1 MSGKEILT
9 PSVDRSRLVPP
20 AIPATSISRKH
31 LFHLFETDLPGVTVV
46 AAPVGFGKSSLVSQ
60 WAQSVE
66 RPTVWFS
73 VNPEDSIQSFFA
85 HVIESIR
92 IVFPGFA
99 EEFENEP
106 SPNAL
111 HNIKKLTKAVG
122 EIESGFNFVLNNA
135 ASDNPAIADFA
146 QALID
151 HLPDNIHL
159 VIIRRVTPT
168 TSLARYASL
177 GNLSLITS
185 QDLKFSPEEVSRIA
199 KLNGA
204 DIDNEHSR
212 RLLDKCDGWPAAV
225 QMITRSI
232 ARGNQSSKFE
242 IESGSSPLAVLA
254 LETINS
260 FNPEYKSKISRL
272 VLLSEFDLE
281 TAAIVLGED
290 FSESYINK
298 LATDGLYMS
307 VSSGASRVYRF
318 NDIVYE
324 VLSQQDFGDPE
335 ENKKIHEKLATHFWE
350 KRDYRNAL
358 EHVFKSGNKDK
369 FQLYR
374 DTGIRHMAVIG
385 RGDQLIKW
393 SEYAGDSSPRGEMLK
408 KTIKVVGHLV
418 NLEFARAEALAT
430 ELEIISEQSKEF
442 EFLTQL
448 TSMAFAHIY
457 FARGEF
463 TRSLAMIDRALIT
476 DSPYESIENTDRI
489 ALLRLKAGIHYLYDQ
504 PEEINECLKKAR
516 ILLNSGNVLN
526 APYYI
531 TCITSLS
538 LWCEGRFFE
547 AAEHASIAINQASI
561 AGYASISAPLDAY
574 LVLARCQLELSQL
587 DKAVETSTVLFEKSS
602 ESNIWP
608 WALMAEGTRARI
620 NVTKGQIPQMMEI
633 VKQQRERLATLKSPH
648 ELSWLVDI
656 TEVFLRFVLD
666 DWERAEELLRRMP
679 RIEMVRQIDLNVK
692 FQSDPKRIPALVEGF
707 PESTPREKVN
717 KFLYQATINIDSEN
731 IALGYLNKALEIGA
745 EVGYHEY
752 FVRQH
757 RLYPI
762 MVKAAAA
769 QPTVFRESV
778 VHEMTERIQAMNSD
792 TGALEEKLT
801 TRELEILKHLTT
813 GVPLSAIAKQLHISQ
828 NTMKTHLRNVYRKL
842 GVDGRHTA
850 VEKAK
855 KLLLI

>member
-1 MSGKEILT
+1 MSPKEVIT
-9 PSVDRSRLVPP
+9 PSIDRSRILVPAVP
-20 AIPATSISRKH
+20 ASFISRKH
-31 LFHLFETDLPGVTVV
+31 LFHLFETGLPGITVV
-46 AAPVGFGKSSLVSQ
+46 AAPAGYGKSSLVSQ
-60 WAQSVE
+60 WAQGSQL
-66 RPTVWFS
+66 PTVWLN
-73 VNPEDSIQSFFA
+73 VNAADSTQSFFA
-85 HVIESIR
+85 HVLAAIR
-92 IVFPGFA
+92 VKFPDFGSD
-99 EEFENEP
+99 FENEP
-106 SPNAL
+106 SANPLLNV
-111 HNIKKLTKAVG
+111 KKLTEAAGDLKEA
-122 EIESGFNFVLNNA
+122 FNFVL
-135 ASDNPAIADFA
+135 DNGPADSPEVTTVA

-151 HLPDNIHL
+151 FLPNNVHL
-159 VIIRRVTPT
+159 IIVRRVTPT

-185 QDLKFSPEEVSRIA
+185 QDLKFSDAEISKIA
-199 KLNGA
+199 EINGLQQLDDDSSKL
-204 DIDNEHSR
+204 IDRCE
-212 RLLDKCDGWPAAV
+212 GWPAAV

-232 ARGNQSSKFE
+232 ARGNQNSKFE

-260 FNPEYKSKISRL
+260 LNAENKSKISRL

-290 FSESYINK
+290 FSESFINK
-298 LATDGLYMS
+298 LATDGLYVS
-307 VSSGASRVYRF
+307 VSSGPNRVYRF

-324 VLSQQDFGDPE
+324 VLSHQEFGDPR
-335 ENKKIHEKLATHFWE
+335 ENRKIHEKLASHFWE
-350 KRDYRNAL
+350 RGDYRKAL
-358 EHVFKSGNKDK
+358 EHVFKSDNEEK
-369 FQLYR
+369 FKVYL
-374 DTGIRHMAVIG
+374 DTSIRYMAVIG

-393 SEYAGDSSPRGEMLK
+393 SEYAGDTSPRGEVMK

-430 ELEIISEQSKEF
+430 ELEIISEQSKEL
-442 EFLTQL
+442 EFLNQL

-463 TRSLAMIDRALIT
+463 TRSLAMIERALMS
-476 DSPYESIENTDRI
+476 DSPFESIENTDRI
-489 ALLRLKAGIHYLYDQ
+489 ALLRLKAGIHFLYDQ

-516 ILLNSGNVLN
+516 ILLNSGNVIN

-547 AAEHASIAINQASI
+547 AAEHASIAINQALI

-574 LVLARCQLELSQL
+574 MVLARCQLELSQL
-587 DKAVETSTVLFEKSS
+587 DKAVETSTVLFEKSTD
-602 ESNIWP
+602 SNIWP
-608 WALMAEGTRARI
+608 WALMAEGTRACI
-620 NVTKGQIPQMMEI
+620 NITKGQIPQMMEI
-633 VKQQRERLATLKSPH
+633 VKQQRERLAELRSPH
-648 ELSWLVDI
+648 ELSWLIDI

-679 RIEMVRQIDLNVK
+679 KIEMVRQIDLNAK
-692 FQSDPKRIPALVEGF
+692 FQSDPRKIPALVDGF
-707 PESTPREKVN
+707 PENTPRERVN
-717 KFLYQATINIDSEN
+717 KFLYQATINIDHEN
-731 IALGYLNKALEIGA
+731 LALAHLNKALEIGA

-778 VHEMTERIQAMNSD
+778 VQEMTERIQAMNSD

-801 TRELEILKHLTT
+801 ARELEILKHLTT
-813 GVPLSAIAKQLHISQ
+813 GIPLSAIAKQLHISQ

>member
-1 MSGKEILT
+1 MSSTEVIT
-9 PSVDRSRLVPP
+9 PSIDRSRILAPAVP
-20 AIPATSISRKH
+20 ASFISRKH
-31 LFHLFETDLPGVTVV
+31 LFHLFETGLPGVTVV
-46 AAPVGFGKSSLVSQ
+46 AAPAGYGKSSLVSQ
-60 WAQSVE
+60 WAQGSQL
-66 RPTVWFS
+66 PTVWLN
-73 VNPEDSIQSFFA
+73 VNAADSTQSFFA
-85 HVIESIR
+85 HVLAAIR
-92 IVFPGFA
+92 VKFPDFGSD
-99 EEFENEP
+99 FENEP
-106 SPNAL
+106 SANPLLNV
-111 HNIKKLTKAVG
+111 KKLTEAAGDLKEA
-122 EIESGFNFVLNNA
+122 FNFVL
-135 ASDNPAIADFA
+135 DNGPADSPEVTTVA

-151 HLPDNIHL
+151 FLPNNVHL
-159 VIIRRVTPT
+159 IIVRRVTPT

-185 QDLKFSPEEVSRIA
+185 QDLKFSDAEISKIA
-199 KLNGA
+199 EINGLQQLDDDSSKL
-204 DIDNEHSR
+204 IDRCE
-212 RLLDKCDGWPAAV
+212 GWPAAV

-232 ARGNQSSKFE
+232 ARGNQNSKFE

-260 FNPEYKSKISRL
+260 LNAENKSKISRL

-290 FSESYINK
+290 FSESFINK
-298 LATDGLYMS
+298 LATDGLYVS
-307 VSSGASRVYRF
+307 VSSGPNRVYRF
-318 NDIVYE
+318 NEIVYE
-324 VLSQQDFGDPE
+324 VLSHQEFGDPR
-335 ENKKIHEKLATHFWE
+335 ENRKIHEKLASHFWE
-350 KRDYRNAL
+350 RGDYGKAL
-358 EHVFKSGNKDK
+358 EHVFKSDNEEK
-369 FQLYR
+369 FKVYL
-374 DTGIRHMAVIG
+374 DTSIRYMAVIG

-393 SEYAGDSSPRGEMLK
+393 SEYAGDTSPRGEVMK

-430 ELEIISEQSKEF
+430 ELEIISEQSKEL
-442 EFLTQL
+442 EFLNQL

-463 TRSLAMIDRALIT
+463 TRSLAMIERALMS
-476 DSPYESIENTDRI
+476 DSPFESIENTDRI
-489 ALLRLKAGIHYLYDQ
+489 ALLRLKAGIHFLYDQ

-516 ILLNSGNVLN
+516 ILLNSGNVIN

-547 AAEHASIAINQASI
+547 AAEHASIAINQALI

-574 LVLARCQLELSQL
+574 MVLARCQLELSQL
-587 DKAVETSTVLFEKSS
+587 DKAVETSTVLFEKSTD
-602 ESNIWP
+602 SNIWP
-608 WALMAEGTRARI
+608 WALMAEGTRACI
-620 NVTKGQIPQMMEI
+620 NITKGQIPQMMEI
-633 VKQQRERLATLKSPH
+633 VKQQRERLAELRSPH
-648 ELSWLVDI
+648 ELSWLIDI

-679 RIEMVRQIDLNVK
+679 KIEMVRQIDLNAK
-692 FQSDPKRIPALVEGF
+692 FQSDPRKIPALVDGF
-707 PESTPREKVN
+707 PENTPRERVN
-717 KFLYQATINIDSEN
+717 KFLYQATINIDHEN
-731 IALGYLNKALEIGA
+731 LALAHLNKALEIGA

-778 VHEMTERIQAMNSD
+778 VQEMTERIQAMNSD

-801 TRELEILKHLTT
+801 ARELEILKHLTT
-813 GVPLSAIAKQLHISQ
+813 GIPLSAIAKQLHISQ

>member
-1 MSGKEILT
+1 MSPKEVIT
-9 PSVDRSRLVPP
+9 PSIDRSRILAPAVP
-20 AIPATSISRKH
+20 ASFISRKH
-31 LFHLFETDLPGVTVV
+31 LFHLFETGLPGVTVV
-46 AAPVGFGKSSLVSQ
+46 AAPAGYGKSSLVSQ
-60 WAQSVE
+60 WAQGSQL
-66 RPTVWFS
+66 PTVWLN
-73 VNPEDSIQSFFA
+73 VNAADSTQSFFA
-85 HVIESIR
+85 HVLAAIR
-92 IVFPGFA
+92 VKFPDFGSD
-99 EEFENEP
+99 FENEP
-106 SPNAL
+106 SANPLLNV
-111 HNIKKLTKAVG
+111 KKLTEAAGDLKEA
-122 EIESGFNFVLNNA
+122 FNFVL
-135 ASDNPAIADFA
+135 DNGPADSPEVTTVA

-151 HLPDNIHL
+151 FLPNNVHL
-159 VIIRRVTPT
+159 IIVRRVTPT

-185 QDLKFSPEEVSRIA
+185 QDLKFSDAEISKIA
-199 KLNGA
+199 EINGLQQLDDDSSKL
-204 DIDNEHSR
+204 IDRCE
-212 RLLDKCDGWPAAV
+212 GWPAAV

-232 ARGNQSSKFE
+232 ARGNQNSKFE

-260 FNPEYKSKISRL
+260 LNAENKSKISRL

-290 FSESYINK
+290 FSESFINK
-298 LATDGLYMS
+298 LATDGLYVS
-307 VSSGASRVYRF
+307 VSSGPDRVYRF

-324 VLSQQDFGDPE
+324 VLSHQEFGDPR
-335 ENKKIHEKLATHFWE
+335 ENRKIHEKLASHFWE
-350 KRDYRNAL
+350 RGDYRKAL
-358 EHVFKSGNKDK
+358 EHVFKSDNEEK
-369 FQLYR
+369 FKVYL
-374 DTGIRHMAVIG
+374 DTSIRYMAVIG

-393 SEYAGDSSPRGEMLK
+393 SEYAGDTSPRGEVMK

-430 ELEIISEQSKEF
+430 ELEIISEQSKEL
-442 EFLTQL
+442 EFLNQL

-463 TRSLAMIDRALIT
+463 TRSLAMIERALMS
-476 DSPYESIENTDRI
+476 DSPFESIENTDRI
-489 ALLRLKAGIHYLYDQ
+489 ALLRLKAGIHFLYDQ

-516 ILLNSGNVLN
+516 ILLNSGNVIN

-547 AAEHASIAINQASI
+547 AAEHASIAINQALI

-574 LVLARCQLELSQL
+574 MVLARCQLELSQL
-587 DKAVETSTVLFEKSS
+587 DKAVETSTVLFEKSTD
-602 ESNIWP
+602 SNIWP
-608 WALMAEGTRARI
+608 WALMAEGTRACI
-620 NVTKGQIPQMMEI
+620 NITKGQIPQMMEM
-633 VKQQRERLATLKSPH
+633 VKQQRERLAELRSPH
-648 ELSWLVDI
+648 ELSWLIDI

-679 RIEMVRQIDLNVK
+679 KIEMVRQIDLNAK
-692 FQSDPKRIPALVEGF
+692 FQSDPRKIPALVDGF
-707 PESTPREKVN
+707 PENTPRERVN
-717 KFLYQATINIDSEN
+717 KFLYQATINIDHEN
-731 IALGYLNKALEIGA
+731 LALAHLNKALEIGA

-778 VHEMTERIQAMNSD
+778 VQEMTERIQAMNSD

-801 TRELEILKHLTT
+801 ARELEILKHLTT
-813 GVPLSAIAKQLHISQ
+813 GIPLSAIAKQLHISQ

>member
-1 MSGKEILT
+1 MSSTEVIT
-9 PSVDRSRLVPP
+9 PSIDRSRILAPAVP
-20 AIPATSISRKH
+20 ASFISRKH
-31 LFHLFETDLPGVTVV
+31 LFHLFETGLPGVTVV
-46 AAPVGFGKSSLVSQ
+46 AAPAGYGKSSLVSQ
-60 WAQSVE
+60 WAQGSQL
-66 RPTVWFS
+66 PTVWLN
-73 VNPEDSIQSFFA
+73 VNAADSTQSFFA
-85 HVIESIR
+85 HVLAAIR
-92 IVFPGFA
+92 VKFPDFGSD
-99 EEFENEP
+99 FENEP
-106 SPNAL
+106 SANPLLNV
-111 HNIKKLTKAVG
+111 KKLTQAAGDLKEA
-122 EIESGFNFVLNNA
+122 FNFVL
-135 ASDNPAIADFA
+135 DNGPADSPEVTTVA

-151 HLPDNIHL
+151 FLPNNVHL
-159 VIIRRVTPT
+159 IIVRRVTPT

-185 QDLKFSPEEVSRIA
+185 QDLKFSDAEISKIA
-199 KLNGA
+199 EINGLQQLDDDSSKL
-204 DIDNEHSR
+204 IDRCE
-212 RLLDKCDGWPAAV
+212 GWPAAV

-232 ARGNQSSKFE
+232 ARGNQNSKFE

-260 FNPEYKSKISRL
+260 LNAENKSKISRL

-290 FSESYINK
+290 FSESFINK
-298 LATDGLYMS
+298 LATDGLYVS
-307 VSSGASRVYRF
+307 VSSGPDRVYRF

-324 VLSQQDFGDPE
+324 VLSHQEFGDPR
-335 ENKKIHEKLATHFWE
+335 ENRKIHEKLASHFWE
-350 KRDYRNAL
+350 RGDYRKAL
-358 EHVFKSGNKDK
+358 EHVFKSDNEEK
-369 FQLYR
+369 FKVYL
-374 DTGIRHMAVIG
+374 DTSIRYMAVIG

-393 SEYAGDSSPRGEMLK
+393 SEYAGDTSPRGEVMK

-430 ELEIISEQSKEF
+430 ELEIISEQSKEL
-442 EFLTQL
+442 EFLNQL

-463 TRSLAMIDRALIT
+463 TRSLAMIERALMS
-476 DSPYESIENTDRI
+476 DSPFESIENTDRI
-489 ALLRLKAGIHYLYDQ
+489 ALLRLKAGIHFLYDQ

-516 ILLNSGNVLN
+516 ILLNSGNVIN

-547 AAEHASIAINQASI
+547 AAEHASIAINQALI

-574 LVLARCQLELSQL
+574 MVLARCQLELSQL
-587 DKAVETSTVLFEKSS
+587 DKAVETSTVLFEKSTD
-602 ESNIWP
+602 SNIWP
-608 WALMAEGTRARI
+608 WALMAEGTRACI
-620 NVTKGQIPQMMEI
+620 NITKGQIPQMMEM
-633 VKQQRERLATLKSPH
+633 VKQQRERLAELRSPH
-648 ELSWLVDI
+648 ELSWLIDI

-679 RIEMVRQIDLNVK
+679 KIEMVRQIDLNAK
-692 FQSDPKRIPALVEGF
+692 FQSDPRKIPALVDGF
-707 PESTPREKVN
+707 PENTPRERVN
-717 KFLYQATINIDSEN
+717 KFLYQATINIDHEN
-731 IALGYLNKALEIGA
+731 LALAHLNKALEIGA

-778 VHEMTERIQAMNSD
+778 VQEMTERIQAMNSD

-801 TRELEILKHLTT
+801 ARELEILKHLTT
-813 GVPLSAIAKQLHISQ
+813 GIPLSAIAKQLHISQ

>member
-20 AIPATSISRKH
+20 ATPSNAISRKH

-46 AAPVGFGKSSLVSQ
+46 AAPAGFGKSSLVSQ

-73 VNPEDSIQSFFA
+73 VNPQDSMQTFFA
-85 HVIESIR
+85 HVLEAIR

-99 EEFENEP
+99 ADFENEP
-106 SPNAL
+106 GPNAL
-111 HNIKKLTKAVG
+111 QNIKKLTNAVG
-122 EIESGFNFVLNNA
+122 EIKSGFNFVLNNGA
-135 ASDNPAIADFA
+135 TDNPVVADFS

-151 HLPDNIHL
+151 HLPDNVHL

-199 KLNGA
+199 DLNGA
-204 DIDNEHSR
+204 DIENDHSR
-212 RLLDKCDGWPAAV
+212 RLLEKCDGWPAAV
-225 QMITRSI
+225 QMITRAI
-232 ARGNQSSKFE
+232 ARGHQSSNFE

-260 FNPEYKSKISRL
+260 LNTENKSKISRL

-298 LATDGLYMS
+298 LATDGLYVS
-307 VSSGASRVYRF
+307 VSSGTNRIYRF
-318 NDIVYE
+318 NDIVHE
-324 VLSQQDFGDPE
+324 VLSQQEYGDPNE
-335 ENKKIHEKLATHFWE
+335 TRKIHEKLASHFWD
-350 KRDYRNAL
+350 KGDYGKAL
-358 EHVFKSGNKDK
+358 EHIYKSGDKEK
-369 FQLYR
+369 FQVYL
-374 DTGIRHMAVIG
+374 DTSIRHMAVIG
-385 RGDQLIKW
+385 RGDQLLKW
-393 SEYAGDSSPRGEMLK
+393 AEYSGDSSPHGEMMK
-408 KTIKVVGHLV
+408 RTIKVVGHLV

-430 ELEIISEQSKEF
+430 ELEIISEQSKEL

-463 TRSLAMIDRALIT
+463 TRSLAMIDRALLT

-489 ALLRLKAGIHYLYDQ
+489 ALLRLKAGIHFLYDQ
-504 PEEINECLKKAR
+504 PDEINDCLKRAKS
-516 ILLNSGNVLN
+516 LLNSGNVIN

-531 TCITSLS
+531 TCITSMS

-547 AAEHASIAINQASI
+547 AAEHATIAINQASM

-587 DKAVETSTVLFEKSS
+587 DKAVDTSTVLFEKSS

-608 WALMAEGTRARI
+608 WALMAEGTSARI
-620 NVTKGQIPQMMEI
+620 NITKGQIPQMMEM

-679 RIEMVRQIDLNVK
+679 RIEMVRQIDLNAK
-692 FQSDPKRIPALVEGF
+692 FQSDPKKIPALVDAF
-707 PESTPREKVN
+707 PENTPREKVN
-717 KFLYQATINIDSEN
+717 KFLYQATINVESEN
-731 IALGYLNKALEIGA
+731 IALGYLNKALEVGA

-801 TRELEILKHLTT
+801 SRELEILKHLTT
-813 GVPLSAIAKQLHISQ
+813 GIPLSAIAKQLHISQ

>member
-1 MSGKEILT
+1 MSPKEVIT
-9 PSVDRSRLVPP
+9 PSIDRSRILVPAVP
-20 AIPATSISRKH
+20 ASFISRKH
-31 LFHLFETDLPGVTVV
+31 LFHLFETGLPGITVV
-46 AAPVGFGKSSLVSQ
+46 AAPAGYGKSSLVSQ
-60 WAQSVE
+60 WAQGSQL
-66 RPTVWFS
+66 PTVWLN
-73 VNPEDSIQSFFA
+73 VNAADSTQSFFA
-85 HVIESIR
+85 HVLAAIR
-92 IVFPGFA
+92 VKFPDFGSD
-99 EEFENEP
+99 FENEP
-106 SPNAL
+106 SANPLLNV
-111 HNIKKLTKAVG
+111 KKLTQAAGDLKEA
-122 EIESGFNFVLNNA
+122 FNFVL
-135 ASDNPAIADFA
+135 DNGPADSPEVTTVA

-151 HLPDNIHL
+151 FLPNNVHL
-159 VIIRRVTPT
+159 IIVRRVTPT

-185 QDLKFSPEEVSRIA
+185 QDLKFSDAEISKIA
-199 KLNGA
+199 EINGLQQLNDDSSKL
-204 DIDNEHSR
+204 IDRCE
-212 RLLDKCDGWPAAV
+212 GWPAAV

-232 ARGNQSSKFE
+232 ARGNQNSKFE

-260 FNPEYKSKISRL
+260 LNAENKSKISRL

-290 FSESYINK
+290 FSESFINK
-298 LATDGLYMS
+298 LATDGLYVS
-307 VSSGASRVYRF
+307 VSSGPNRVYRF

-324 VLSQQDFGDPE
+324 VLSHQEFGDPR
-335 ENKKIHEKLATHFWE
+335 ENRKIHEKLASHFWE
-350 KRDYRNAL
+350 RGDYGKAL
-358 EHVFKSGNKDK
+358 EHVFKSDNEEK
-369 FQLYR
+369 FKVYL
-374 DTGIRHMAVIG
+374 DTSIRYMAVIG

-393 SEYAGDSSPRGEMLK
+393 SEYAGDTSPRGEVMK

-430 ELEIISEQSKEF
+430 ELEIISEQSKEL
-442 EFLTQL
+442 EFLNQL

-463 TRSLAMIDRALIT
+463 TRSLAMIERALMS
-476 DSPYESIENTDRI
+476 DSPFESIENTDRI
-489 ALLRLKAGIHYLYDQ
+489 ALLRLKAGIHFLYDQ

-516 ILLNSGNVLN
+516 ILLNSGNVIN

-547 AAEHASIAINQASI
+547 AAEHASIAINQALI

-574 LVLARCQLELSQL
+574 MVLARCQLELSQL
-587 DKAVETSTVLFEKSS
+587 DKAVETSTVLFEKSTD
-602 ESNIWP
+602 SNIWP
-608 WALMAEGTRARI
+608 WALMAEGTRACI
-620 NVTKGQIPQMMEI
+620 NITKGQIPQMMEI
-633 VKQQRERLATLKSPH
+633 VKQQRERLAELRSPH
-648 ELSWLVDI
+648 ELSWLIDI

-679 RIEMVRQIDLNVK
+679 KIEMVRQIDLNAK
-692 FQSDPKRIPALVEGF
+692 FQSDPRKIPALVDGF
-707 PESTPREKVN
+707 PENTPRERVN
-717 KFLYQATINIDSEN
+717 KFLYQATINIDHEN
-731 IALGYLNKALEIGA
+731 LALAHLNKALEIGA

-778 VHEMTERIQAMNSD
+778 VQEMTERIQAMNSD

-801 TRELEILKHLTT
+801 ARELEILKHLTT
-813 GVPLSAIAKQLHISQ
+813 GIPLSAIAKQLHISQ

>member
-1 MSGKEILT
+1 MSGKEVLT
-9 PSVDRSRLVPP
+9 PSIDRSRLVPP
-20 AIPATSISRKH
+20 AIPARAISRKH

-46 AAPVGFGKSSLVSQ
+46 AAPAGFGKSLLVSQ

-66 RPTVWFS
+66 RPTVWLS
-73 VNPEDSIQSFFA
+73 VNPQDSMQSFFA
-85 HVIESIR
+85 HVLESIR

-99 EEFENEP
+99 SEFENEP

-111 HNIKKLTKAVG
+111 HNIKKLTTAVAG
-122 EIESGFNFVLNNA
+122 IKGGFNFVLNNGA
-135 ASDNPAIADFA
+135 VDNPEIAGFS
-146 QALID
+146 QELID
-151 HLPDNIHL
+151 HLPDNVHL
-159 VIIRRVTPT
+159 VIIRRFTPD

-199 KLNGA
+199 DLNGA
-204 DIDNEHSR
+204 DIDNDHSR
-212 RLLDKCDGWPAAV
+212 RLLKKCDGWPAAV
-225 QMITRSI
+225 QMITRAI
-232 ARGNQSSKFE
+232 ARGNQSLNFE

-260 FNPEYKSKISRL
+260 MNAENKSKISRL

-290 FSESYINK
+290 FSESFINK
-298 LATDGLYMS
+298 LATDGLYVS
-307 VSSGASRVYRF
+307 VSSGPSRIYRF

-324 VLSQQDFGDPE
+324 VLSQQEFENPE
-335 ENKKIHEKLATHFWE
+335 ENKKIHERLASHFWD
-350 KRDYRNAL
+350 KGDYGKAL
-358 EHVFKSGNKDK
+358 EHVFKSGDNEK
-369 FQLYR
+369 FQLYL
-374 DTGIRHMAVIG
+374 DTSIRHMAVIG

-393 SEYAGDSSPRGEMLK
+393 SEYSGDSSPRGEVLK

-430 ELEIISEQSKEF
+430 ELEIISEQSKEL

-489 ALLRLKAGIHYLYDQ
+489 ALLRLKAGIHFLYDQ
-504 PEEINECLKKAR
+504 PEEIHDCLKRAKA
-516 ILLNSGNVLN
+516 LLSSGNVIN

-531 TCITSLS
+531 TCITSMS
-538 LWCEGRFFE
+538 LWCDGRFFE
-547 AAEHASIAINQASI
+547 AAEHATIAINQASI
-561 AGYASISAPLDAY
+561 AGYASISAPHDVY

-587 DKAVETSTVLFEKSS
+587 DKAVETFSELFEKSS

-620 NVTKGQIPQMMEI
+620 NITKGQIPQMMEI

-648 ELSWLVDI
+648 ELSWLIDV
-656 TEVFLRFVLD
+656 TEVFLRFILD
-666 DWERAEELLRRMP
+666 DWDRAEELLRRMP
-679 RIEMVRQIDLNVK
+679 KIEMVRQIDLNVK
-692 FQSDPKRIPALVEGF
+692 FQSDPKKIPALVDGF
-707 PESTPREKVN
+707 PENTPREKVN

-731 IALGYLNKALEIGA
+731 IALGYLNKALDIGA

-769 QPTVFRESV
+769 LPTVFRESV

-792 TGALEEKLT
+792 TGALDEKLT
-801 TRELEILKHLTT
+801 SRELEILKHLTT

>member
-1 MSGKEILT
+1 MSSTEVIT
-9 PSVDRSRLVPP
+9 PSIDRSRILVPAVP
-20 AIPATSISRKH
+20 ASFISRKH
-31 LFHLFETDLPGVTVV
+31 LFHLFETGLPGITVV
-46 AAPVGFGKSSLVSQ
+46 AAPAGYGKSSLVSQ
-60 WAQSVE
+60 WAQGSQL
-66 RPTVWFS
+66 PTVWLN
-73 VNPEDSIQSFFA
+73 VNAADSTQSFFA
-85 HVIESIR
+85 HVLAAIR
-92 IVFPGFA
+92 VKFPDFGSD
-99 EEFENEP
+99 FENEP
-106 SPNAL
+106 SANPLLNV
-111 HNIKKLTKAVG
+111 KKLTEAAGDLKEA
-122 EIESGFNFVLNNA
+122 FNFVL
-135 ASDNPAIADFA
+135 DNGPADSPEVTTVA

-151 HLPDNIHL
+151 FLPNNVHL
-159 VIIRRVTPT
+159 IIVRRVTPT

-185 QDLKFSPEEVSRIA
+185 QDLKFSDAEISKIA
-199 KLNGA
+199 ELNGLQQL
-204 DIDNEHSR
+204 DNKSIKLIDRCE
-212 RLLDKCDGWPAAV
+212 GWPAAV

-232 ARGNQSSKFE
+232 ARGNQNSKFE

-260 FNPEYKSKISRL
+260 LNAENKSKISRL

-307 VSSGASRVYRF
+307 VSSGPNRVYRF

-324 VLSQQDFGDPE
+324 VLSHQEFGDPR
-335 ENKKIHEKLATHFWE
+335 ENKKIHEKLASHFWE
-350 KRDYRNAL
+350 RGDYGKAL
-358 EHVFKSGNKDK
+358 DHVFKSDNKEK
-369 FQLYR
+369 FKVYL
-374 DTGIRHMAVIG
+374 DTSIRHMAVIG

-393 SEYAGDSSPRGEMLK
+393 SEYAGDSSPLGDVMK

-430 ELEIISEQSKEF
+430 ELEIISEQSKEL
-442 EFLTQL
+442 EFLNQL

-463 TRSLAMIDRALIT
+463 TRSLAMIDRALMS

-489 ALLRLKAGIHYLYDQ
+489 ALLRLKAGIHFLYDQ
-504 PEEINECLKKAR
+504 PEEINDCLKKAR
-516 ILLNSGNVLN
+516 VLLNSGNVIN

-547 AAEHASIAINQASI
+547 AAEHASIAINQALI

-574 LVLARCQLELSQL
+574 MVLARCQLELSQL
-587 DKAVETSTVLFEKSS
+587 DKAVETSTVLFEKSTD
-602 ESNIWP
+602 SNIWP

-620 NVTKGQIPQMMEI
+620 NITKGKIPQMMEI
-633 VKQQRERLATLKSPH
+633 VKQQRERLAELRSPH
-648 ELSWLVDI
+648 ELSWLIDI

-679 RIEMVRQIDLNVK
+679 KIEMVRQIDLNAK
-692 FQSDPKRIPALVEGF
+692 FQSDPKKIPALVDGF
-707 PESTPREKVN
+707 PENTPRERVN
-717 KFLYQATINIDSEN
+717 KFLYQATINIDHEN
-731 IALGYLNKALEIGA
+731 LALAHLNKALEIGA

-778 VHEMTERIQAMNSD
+778 VQEMTERIQAMNSD

-801 TRELEILKHLTT
+801 ARELEILKHLTT
-813 GVPLSAIAKQLHISQ
+813 GIPLSAIAKQLHISQ

>member
-1 MSGKEILT
+1 MSSTEVIT
-9 PSVDRSRLVPP
+9 PSIDRSRILAPAVP
-20 AIPATSISRKH
+20 ASFISRKH
-31 LFHLFETDLPGVTVV
+31 LFHLFETGLPGVTVV
-46 AAPVGFGKSSLVSQ
+46 AAPAGYGKSSLVSQ
-60 WAQSVE
+60 WAQGSQL
-66 RPTVWFS
+66 PTVWLN
-73 VNPEDSIQSFFA
+73 VNAADSTQSFFA
-85 HVIESIR
+85 HVLAAIR
-92 IVFPGFA
+92 VKFPDFGSD
-99 EEFENEP
+99 FENEP
-106 SPNAL
+106 SANPFLNV
-111 HNIKKLTKAVG
+111 KKLTQAAGDLKEA
-122 EIESGFNFVLNNA
+122 FNFVL
-135 ASDNPAIADFA
+135 DNGPADSPEVTTVA

-151 HLPDNIHL
+151 FLPNNVHL
-159 VIIRRVTPT
+159 IIVRRVTPT

-185 QDLKFSPEEVSRIA
+185 QDLKFSDAEISKIA
-199 KLNGA
+199 EINGLQQLNDDSSKL
-204 DIDNEHSR
+204 IDRCE
-212 RLLDKCDGWPAAV
+212 GWPAAV

-232 ARGNQSSKFE
+232 ARGNQNSKFE

-260 FNPEYKSKISRL
+260 LNAENKSKISRL

-290 FSESYINK
+290 FSESFINK
-298 LATDGLYMS
+298 LATDGLYVS
-307 VSSGASRVYRF
+307 VSSGPDRVYRF

-324 VLSQQDFGDPE
+324 VLSHQEFGDPR
-335 ENKKIHEKLATHFWE
+335 ENRKIHEKLASHFWE
-350 KRDYRNAL
+350 RGDYRKAL
-358 EHVFKSGNKDK
+358 EHVFKSDNEEK
-369 FQLYR
+369 FKVYL
-374 DTGIRHMAVIG
+374 DTSIRYMAVIG

-393 SEYAGDSSPRGEMLK
+393 SEYAGDTSPRGEVMK

-430 ELEIISEQSKEF
+430 ELEIISEQSKEL
-442 EFLTQL
+442 EFLNQL

-463 TRSLAMIDRALIT
+463 TRSLAMIERALMS
-476 DSPYESIENTDRI
+476 DSPFESIENTDRI
-489 ALLRLKAGIHYLYDQ
+489 ALLRLKAGIHFLYDQ

-516 ILLNSGNVLN
+516 ILLNSGNVIN

-547 AAEHASIAINQASI
+547 AAEHASIAINQALI

-574 LVLARCQLELSQL
+574 MVLARCQLELSQL
-587 DKAVETSTVLFEKSS
+587 DKAVETSTVLFEKSTD
-602 ESNIWP
+602 SNIWP
-608 WALMAEGTRARI
+608 WALMAEGTRACI
-620 NVTKGQIPQMMEI
+620 NITKGQIPQMMEI
-633 VKQQRERLATLKSPH
+633 VKQQRERLAELRSPH
-648 ELSWLVDI
+648 ELSWLIDI

-679 RIEMVRQIDLNVK
+679 KIEMVRQIDLNAK
-692 FQSDPKRIPALVEGF
+692 FQSDPRKIPALVDGF
-707 PESTPREKVN
+707 PENTPRERVN
-717 KFLYQATINIDSEN
+717 KFLYQATINIDHEN
-731 IALGYLNKALEIGA
+731 LALAHLNKALEIGA

-778 VHEMTERIQAMNSD
+778 VQEMTERIQAMNSD

-801 TRELEILKHLTT
+801 ARELEILKHLTT
-813 GVPLSAIAKQLHISQ
+813 GIPLSAIAKQLHISQ

>member
-1 MSGKEILT
+1 MSGKEVLT

-20 AIPATSISRKH
+20 AIPATAISRKH

-46 AAPVGFGKSSLVSQ
+46 AAPAGFGKSSLVSQ

-66 RPTVWFS
+66 RPTVWLS
-73 VNPEDSIQSFFA
+73 VNPQDSVQSFFA
-85 HVIESIR
+85 HVLESIR

-99 EEFENEP
+99 SEFENEP

-111 HNIKKLTKAVG
+111 HNIKKLTTAVAG
-122 EIESGFNFVLNNA
+122 LKSGFNFVLNNGA
-135 ASDNPAIADFA
+135 VDNPEIAGFS
-146 QALID
+146 QELID
-151 HLPDNIHL
+151 YLPDNVHL
-159 VIIRRVTPT
+159 VVIRRVTPT

-185 QDLKFSPEEVSRIA
+185 QDLKFSSEEVSRIA
-199 KLNGA
+199 DLNGA
-204 DIDNEHSR
+204 DIENQHSR
-212 RLLDKCDGWPAAV
+212 SLLEKCDGWPAAV
-225 QMITRSI
+225 QMMTRAI
-232 ARGNQSSKFE
+232 ARGHQSSNFE
-242 IESGSSPLAVLA
+242 VESGSSPLAVLA

-260 FNPEYKSKISRL
+260 LNAENRSKISRL

-298 LATDGLYMS
+298 LATDGLYVS
-307 VSSGASRVYRF
+307 VSSGTNRIYRF
-318 NDIVYE
+318 NDIVHE
-324 VLSQQDFGDPE
+324 VLSQQEYGDPQE
-335 ENKKIHEKLATHFWE
+335 TRKIHEKLASHFWD
-350 KRDYRNAL
+350 KGDYGKAL
-358 EHVFKSGNKDK
+358 EHIYKSGDKEK
-369 FQLYR
+369 FQVYL
-374 DTGIRHMAVIG
+374 DTTIRHMAVIG
-385 RGDQLIKW
+385 RGDQLLKW
-393 SEYAGDSSPRGEMLK
+393 AEYSGDSTPRGEMMK
-408 KTIKVVGHLV
+408 RTIKVVGHLV

-430 ELEIISEQSKEF
+430 ELEIISEQSKEL

-463 TRSLAMIDRALIT
+463 TRSLAMIDRALLT

-489 ALLRLKAGIHYLYDQ
+489 ALLRLKAGIHFLYDQ
-504 PEEINECLKKAR
+504 PEEINQCLKRAKSF
-516 ILLNSGNVLN
+516 LNSGNVIN

-531 TCITSLS
+531 TCITSMS

-547 AAEHASIAINQASI
+547 AAEHATIAINQASI
-561 AGYASISAPLDAY
+561 AGYASISAPHDAY
-574 LVLARCQLELSQL
+574 MVLARCQLELSQL

-602 ESNIWP
+602 DSNIWP

-620 NVTKGQIPQMMEI
+620 NITKGQIPQMMEI

-648 ELSWLVDI
+648 ELSWLIDI

-679 RIEMVRQIDLNVK
+679 KIEMVRQIDLNVK
-692 FQSDPKRIPALVEGF
+692 FQSDPKRMPALVEGF

-731 IALGYLNKALEIGA
+731 LALGYLNKALDIGA

-778 VHEMTERIQAMNSD
+778 VHEMTERIQAKNSD

-842 GVDGRHTA
+842 AVDGRHTA
-850 VEKAK
+850 VDKAK

>member
-1 MSGKEILT
+1 
-9 PSVDRSRLVPP
+9 
-20 AIPATSISRKH
+20 
-31 LFHLFETDLPGVTVV
+31 
-46 AAPVGFGKSSLVSQ
+46 
-60 WAQSVE
+60 
-66 RPTVWFS
+66 
-73 VNPEDSIQSFFA
+73 
-85 HVIESIR
+85 
-92 IVFPGFA
+92 
-99 EEFENEP
+99 
-106 SPNAL
+106 
-111 HNIKKLTKAVG
+111 
-122 EIESGFNFVLNNA
+122 
-135 ASDNPAIADFA
+135 
-146 QALID
+146 
-151 HLPDNIHL
+151 
-159 VIIRRVTPT
+159 
-168 TSLARYASL
+168 
-177 GNLSLITS
+177 LITS
-185 QDLKFSPEEVSRIA
+185 QDLKFSDAEISKIA
-199 KLNGA
+199 EINGLQQLDDDSSKL
-204 DIDNEHSR
+204 IDRCE
-212 RLLDKCDGWPAAV
+212 GWPAAV

-232 ARGNQSSKFE
+232 ARGNQNSKFE

-260 FNPEYKSKISRL
+260 LNAENKSKISRL

-290 FSESYINK
+290 FSESFINK
-298 LATDGLYMS
+298 LATDGLYVS
-307 VSSGASRVYRF
+307 VSSGPDRVYRF

-324 VLSQQDFGDPE
+324 VLSHQEFGDPR
-335 ENKKIHEKLATHFWE
+335 ENRKIHEKLASHFWE
-350 KRDYRNAL
+350 RGDYRKAL
-358 EHVFKSGNKDK
+358 EHVFKSDNEEK
-369 FQLYR
+369 FKVYL
-374 DTGIRHMAVIG
+374 DTSIRYMAVIG

-393 SEYAGDSSPRGEMLK
+393 SEYAGDTSPRGEVMK

-430 ELEIISEQSKEF
+430 ELEIISEQSKEL
-442 EFLTQL
+442 EFLNQL

-463 TRSLAMIDRALIT
+463 TRSLAMIERALMS
-476 DSPYESIENTDRI
+476 DSPFESIENTDRI
-489 ALLRLKAGIHYLYDQ
+489 ALLRLKAGIHFLYDQ

-516 ILLNSGNVLN
+516 ILLNSGNVIN

-547 AAEHASIAINQASI
+547 AAEHASIAINQALI

-574 LVLARCQLELSQL
+574 MVLARCQLELSQL
-587 DKAVETSTVLFEKSS
+587 DKAVETSTVLFEKSTD
-602 ESNIWP
+602 SNIWP

-620 NVTKGQIPQMMEI
+620 NITKGQIPQMMEI
-633 VKQQRERLATLKSPH
+633 VKQQRERLAELRSPH
-648 ELSWLVDI
+648 ELSWLIDI

-679 RIEMVRQIDLNVK
+679 KIEMVRQIDLNAK
-692 FQSDPKRIPALVEGF
+692 FQSDPRKIPALVDGF
-707 PESTPREKVN
+707 PENTPRERVN
-717 KFLYQATINIDSEN
+717 KFLYQATINIDHEN
-731 IALGYLNKALEIGA
+731 LALAHLNKALEIGA

-778 VHEMTERIQAMNSD
+778 VQEMTERIQAMNSD

-801 TRELEILKHLTT
+801 ARELEILKHLTT
-813 GVPLSAIAKQLHISQ
+813 GIPLSAIAKQLHISQ

>member
-1 MSGKEILT
+1 MSPKEVIT
-9 PSVDRSRLVPP
+9 PSIDHSRIHSPAVP
-20 AIPATSISRKH
+20 ANFISRKH
-31 LFHLFETDLPGVTVV
+31 LFHLFETGLPGVTVV
-46 AAPVGFGKSSLVSQ
+46 AAPAGYGKSSLVSQ
-60 WAQSVE
+60 WAENSPL
-66 RPTVWFS
+66 PTVWL
-73 VNPEDSIQSFFA
+73 NMDAADSTQTFFA
-85 HVIESIR
+85 HVLAAIK
-92 IVFPGFA
+92 VKFPEFGSD
-99 EEFENEP
+99 FENEP
-106 SPNAL
+106 SANPL
-111 HNIKKLTKAVG
+111 LNIKKLTGAAGNLKEA
-122 EIESGFNFVLNNA
+122 FNFVL
-135 ASDNPAIADFA
+135 DNGPADSQEVTSVA
-146 QALID
+146 QAIID
-151 HLPDNIHL
+151 FLPNNVHL
-159 VIIRRVTPT
+159 VVVRRTTPA

-185 QDLKFSPEEVSRIA
+185 QDLKFSDQEVSMVA
-199 KLNGA
+199 ELNGLQQLESKSSKLV
-204 DIDNEHSR
+204 DRCE
-212 RLLDKCDGWPAAV
+212 GWPAAV

-232 ARGNQSSKFE
+232 ARGNQSTQFE
-242 IESGSSPLAVLA
+242 IESGSSPLSVLA

-260 FNPEYKSKISRL
+260 LTAENRSKISRL

-298 LATDGLYMS
+298 LATDGLYVS
-307 VSSGASRVYRF
+307 VTSGTNRIFRF
-318 NDIVYE
+318 NDIVHE
-324 VLSQQDFGDPE
+324 VLSQQEPKDPE
-335 ENKKIHEKLATHFWE
+335 EIKKIHGKLATHFWD
-350 KRDYRNAL
+350 KGDYGKAL
-358 EHVFKSGNKDK
+358 EHIFKSGNKEK
-369 FQLYR
+369 FQLYL
-374 DTGIRHMAVIG
+374 DTSIRHMAVIG

-393 SEYAGDSSPRGEMLK
+393 SEFAGDSSAQGEMMK

-430 ELEIISEQSKEF
+430 ELEIISEQSPDLS
-442 EFLTQL
+442 FLTQL

-476 DSPYESIENTDRI
+476 NSPFESIENTDRI
-489 ALLRLKAGIHYLYDQ
+489 ALLRLKAGIHFLYDQ
-504 PEEINECLKKAR
+504 PEEIHECLKHAR
-516 ILLNSGNVLN
+516 QLLNSGNVIN

-538 LWCEGRFFE
+538 LWCDGRFFE
-547 AAEHASIAINQASI
+547 AAEHASIAINQALI
-561 AGYASISAPLDAY
+561 AGYTSISAPFDAY
-574 LVLARCQLELSQL
+574 MVLARCQLELSQL
-587 DKAVETSTVLFEKSS
+587 EKAIDTSSLLFEKSS

-620 NVTKGQIPQMMEI
+620 NITKGQIPQMMEI
-633 VKQQRERLATLKSPH
+633 VKQQRERLATLKSQH
-648 ELSWLVDI
+648 ELSWLIDV

-692 FQSDPKRIPALVEGF
+692 FQRDPRKIPALVEAF
-707 PESTPREKVN
+707 PENTPREKVN
-717 KFLYQATINIDSEN
+717 KFLYQATINVESEN
-731 IALGYLNKALEIGA
+731 IALGYLNKALEVGA

-778 VHEMTERIQAMNSD
+778 VHEMTERIKAKNSD

-801 TRELEILKHLTT
+801 AREFEILKHLTT
-813 GVPLSAIAKQLHISQ
+813 GVPLSAIARQLHISQ

-842 GVDGRHTA
+842 GVDGRYSA

>member
-1 MSGKEILT
+1 
-9 PSVDRSRLVPP
+9 
-20 AIPATSISRKH
+20 
-31 LFHLFETDLPGVTVV
+31 
-46 AAPVGFGKSSLVSQ
+46 
-60 WAQSVE
+60 
-66 RPTVWFS
+66 
-73 VNPEDSIQSFFA
+73 
-85 HVIESIR
+85 
-92 IVFPGFA
+92 
-99 EEFENEP
+99 
-106 SPNAL
+106 
-111 HNIKKLTKAVG
+111 
-122 EIESGFNFVLNNA
+122 
-135 ASDNPAIADFA
+135 
-146 QALID
+146 
-151 HLPDNIHL
+151 
-159 VIIRRVTPT
+159 
-168 TSLARYASL
+168 
-177 GNLSLITS
+177 
-185 QDLKFSPEEVSRIA
+185 
-199 KLNGA
+199 
-204 DIDNEHSR
+204 
-212 RLLDKCDGWPAAV
+212 
-225 QMITRSI
+225 MITRAI

-260 FNPEYKSKISRL
+260 MNAENKSKISRL

-281 TAAIVLGED
+281 TAAIVLGDD
-290 FSESYINK
+290 FSESFINK
-298 LATDGLYMS
+298 LATDGLYVS
-307 VSSGASRVYRF
+307 VSSGPSRVYRF

-324 VLSQQDFGDPE
+324 VLSQQNFGDPE
-335 ENKKIHEKLATHFWE
+335 ESRKIHERLAAHFWD
-350 KRDYRNAL
+350 KSDYGKAL
-358 EHVFKSGNKDK
+358 EHVFKSGDKEK
-369 FQLYR
+369 FQLYL

-393 SEYAGDSSPRGEMLK
+393 SEYSGDSSPRGEMMK

-430 ELEIISEQSKEF
+430 ELEIISEQSKEL

-489 ALLRLKAGIHYLYDQ
+489 ALLRLKAGIHFLYDQ

-516 ILLNSGNVLN
+516 ILLNSGNVVN

-547 AAEHASIAINQASI
+547 AAEHASIAIDQAAI
-561 AGYASISAPLDAY
+561 AGYSSISAPLDAY
-574 LVLARCQLELSQL
+574 MVLARCQLELSQT
-587 DKAVETSTVLFEKSS
+587 DKASETSTLLFEKSS
-602 ESNIWP
+602 DSNILP

-620 NVTKGQIPQMMEI
+620 NITKGQIPQMMEI
-633 VKQQRERLATLKSPH
+633 VKQQRERLAALKSPH

-692 FQSDPKRIPALVEGF
+692 FQSDPKKMPAMVEGF
-707 PESTPREKVN
+707 PENTPREKVN

-731 IALGYLNKALEIGA
+731 LALSYLNKALDIGA

-842 GVDGRHTA
+842 AVDGRHTA

>member
-9 PSVDRSRLVPP
+9 PSIDRSRLVPP
-20 AIPATSISRKH
+20 AIPASSISRKH
-31 LFHLFETDLPGVTVV
+31 LFHLFETELPGVTVV

-60 WAQSVE
+60 WAQSVD
-66 RPTVWFS
+66 RPTVWLS

-85 HVIESIR
+85 HVLESIR

-99 EEFENEP
+99 SSFENEP

-111 HNIKKLTKAVG
+111 HNIKKLTTAVS
-122 EIESGFNFVLNNA
+122 EMKSGFNFVLNNS
-135 ASDNPAIADFA
+135 ASDNAAVADFS

-151 HLPDNIHL
+151 HLPDNVHL
-159 VIIRRVTPT
+159 VIIRRVTPA

-199 KLNGA
+199 DLNGA
-204 DIDNEHSR
+204 DIDNDHSR
-212 RLLDKCDGWPAAV
+212 TLLKKCDGWPAAV
-225 QMITRSI
+225 QMITRSV
-232 ARGNQSSKFE
+232 ARGNQSLNFE

-260 FNPEYKSKISRL
+260 LNEENKSKISRL
-272 VLLSEFDLE
+272 VMLSEFDLE

-298 LATDGLYMS
+298 LATDGLYVS
-307 VSSGASRVYRF
+307 VSSGPSRVYRF

-324 VLSQQDFGDPE
+324 VLSRQEFGDPK
-335 ENKKIHEKLATHFWE
+335 ENRKIHEKLASHFWD
-350 KRDYRNAL
+350 KKDYGKAL
-358 EHVFKSGNKDK
+358 EHVFKSENKEK
-369 FQLYR
+369 FQEYLE
-374 DTGIRHMAVIG
+374 TSIRHMAVIG
-385 RGDQLIKW
+385 RGDLLIRW
-393 SEYAGDSSPRGEMLK
+393 SEYSGDSSMSGEMMK
-408 KTIKVVGHLV
+408 KTIKIVGHLV

-430 ELEIISEQSKEF
+430 ELEIISEQSKELV
-442 EFLTQL
+442 FLNQL

-463 TRSLAMIDRALIT
+463 TRSLAMIDRALMT
-476 DSPYESIENTDRI
+476 DTPYESIENSDRI
-489 ALLRLKAGIHYLYDQ
+489 ALLRLKAGIHFLYDQ
-504 PEEINECLKKAR
+504 PEEVKECLKRAR
-516 ILLNSGNVLN
+516 TLLNSGNVIS

-561 AGYASISAPLDAY
+561 AGYASISAPFDAY

-587 DKAVETSTVLFEKSS
+587 DKVVETSTLLFEKAS

-620 NVTKGQIPQMMEI
+620 NITKGQIPQMMEI
-633 VKQQRERLATLKSPH
+633 VKQQRERVATIKSPH
-648 ELSWLVDI
+648 ELNWLIDM

-679 RIEMVRQIDLNVK
+679 KIEMVRQIDLNVK
-692 FQSDPKRIPALVEGF
+692 FQSNPKNIPALVEGF
-707 PESTPREKVN
+707 PENTPREKVN
-717 KFLYQATINIDSEN
+717 KFLYQATINLDSEN
-731 IALGYLNKALEIGA
+731 IALGYFNKALDVGA

-757 RLYPI
+757 RLYSI

-778 VHEMTERIQAMNSD
+778 VNEMTKRIQAMNSD
-792 TGALEEKLT
+792 TGGLEEKLT

-813 GVPLSAIAKQLHISQ
+813 GIPLSAIAKQLHISQ

>member
-1 MSGKEILT
+1 MSSTEVIT
-9 PSVDRSRLVPP
+9 PSIDRSRILAPAVP
-20 AIPATSISRKH
+20 ASFISRKH
-31 LFHLFETDLPGVTVV
+31 LFHLFETGLPGVTVV
-46 AAPVGFGKSSLVSQ
+46 AAPAGYGKSSLVSQ
-60 WAQSVE
+60 WAQGSQL
-66 RPTVWFS
+66 PTVWLN
-73 VNPEDSIQSFFA
+73 VNAADSTQSFFA
-85 HVIESIR
+85 HVLAAIR
-92 IVFPGFA
+92 VKFPDFGSD
-99 EEFENEP
+99 FENEP
-106 SPNAL
+106 SANPLLNV
-111 HNIKKLTKAVG
+111 KKLTEAAGDLKEA
-122 EIESGFNFVLNNA
+122 FNFVL
-135 ASDNPAIADFA
+135 DNGPADSPEVTTVA

-151 HLPDNIHL
+151 FLPNNVHL
-159 VIIRRVTPT
+159 IIVRRVTPT

-185 QDLKFSPEEVSRIA
+185 QDLKFSDAEISKIA
-199 KLNGA
+199 EINGLQQLNDDSSKL
-204 DIDNEHSR
+204 IDRCE
-212 RLLDKCDGWPAAV
+212 GWPAAV

-232 ARGNQSSKFE
+232 ARGNQNSKFE

-260 FNPEYKSKISRL
+260 LNAENKSKISRL

-290 FSESYINK
+290 FSESFINK
-298 LATDGLYMS
+298 LATDGLYVS
-307 VSSGASRVYRF
+307 VSSGPNRVYRF

-324 VLSQQDFGDPE
+324 VLSHQEFGDPR
-335 ENKKIHEKLATHFWE
+335 ENRKIHEKLASHFWE
-350 KRDYRNAL
+350 RGDYGKAL
-358 EHVFKSGNKDK
+358 EHVFKSDNEEK
-369 FQLYR
+369 FKVYL
-374 DTGIRHMAVIG
+374 DTSIRYMAVIG

-393 SEYAGDSSPRGEMLK
+393 SEYAGDTSPRGEVMK

-430 ELEIISEQSKEF
+430 ELEIISEQSKEL
-442 EFLTQL
+442 EFLNQL

-463 TRSLAMIDRALIT
+463 TRSLAMIERALMS
-476 DSPYESIENTDRI
+476 DSPFESIENTDRI
-489 ALLRLKAGIHYLYDQ
+489 ALLRLKAGIHFLYDQ

-516 ILLNSGNVLN
+516 ILLNSGNVIN

-547 AAEHASIAINQASI
+547 AAEHASIAINQALI

-574 LVLARCQLELSQL
+574 MVLARCQLELSQL
-587 DKAVETSTVLFEKSS
+587 DKAVETSTVLFEKSTD
-602 ESNIWP
+602 SNIWP
-608 WALMAEGTRARI
+608 WALMAEGTRVCI
-620 NVTKGQIPQMMEI
+620 NITKGQIPQMMEI
-633 VKQQRERLATLKSPH
+633 VKQQRERLAELRSPH
-648 ELSWLVDI
+648 ELSWLIDI

-679 RIEMVRQIDLNVK
+679 KIEMVRQIDLNAK
-692 FQSDPKRIPALVEGF
+692 FQSDPRKIPALVDGF
-707 PESTPREKVN
+707 PENTPRERVN
-717 KFLYQATINIDSEN
+717 KFLYQATINIDHEN
-731 IALGYLNKALEIGA
+731 LALAHLNKALEIGA

-778 VHEMTERIQAMNSD
+778 VQEMTERIQAMNSD

-801 TRELEILKHLTT
+801 ARELEILKHLTT
-813 GVPLSAIAKQLHISQ
+813 GIPLSAIAKQLHISQ

>member
-1 MSGKEILT
+1 MSSTEVIT
-9 PSVDRSRLVPP
+9 PSIDRSRILAPAVP
-20 AIPATSISRKH
+20 ASFISRKH
-31 LFHLFETDLPGVTVV
+31 LFHLFETGLPGVTVV
-46 AAPVGFGKSSLVSQ
+46 AAPAGYGKSSLVSQ
-60 WAQSVE
+60 WAQGSQL
-66 RPTVWFS
+66 PTVWLN
-73 VNPEDSIQSFFA
+73 VNAADSTQSFFA
-85 HVIESIR
+85 HVLAAIR
-92 IVFPGFA
+92 VKFPDFGSD
-99 EEFENEP
+99 FENEP
-106 SPNAL
+106 SANPFLNV
-111 HNIKKLTKAVG
+111 KKLTQAAGDLKEA
-122 EIESGFNFVLNNA
+122 FNFVL
-135 ASDNPAIADFA
+135 DNGPADSPEVTTVA

-151 HLPDNIHL
+151 FLPNNVHL
-159 VIIRRVTPT
+159 IIVRRVTPT

-185 QDLKFSPEEVSRIA
+185 QDLKFSDAEISKIA
-199 KLNGA
+199 EINGLQQLDDDSSKL
-204 DIDNEHSR
+204 IDRCE
-212 RLLDKCDGWPAAV
+212 GWPAAV

-232 ARGNQSSKFE
+232 ARGNQNSKFE

-260 FNPEYKSKISRL
+260 LNAENKSKISRL

-290 FSESYINK
+290 FSESFINK
-298 LATDGLYMS
+298 LATDGLYVS
-307 VSSGASRVYRF
+307 VSSGPDRVYRF

-324 VLSQQDFGDPE
+324 VLSHQEFGDPR
-335 ENKKIHEKLATHFWE
+335 ENRKIHEKLASHFWE
-350 KRDYRNAL
+350 RGDYGKAL
-358 EHVFKSGNKDK
+358 EHVFKSDNEEK
-369 FQLYR
+369 FKVYL
-374 DTGIRHMAVIG
+374 DTSIRYMAVIG

-393 SEYAGDSSPRGEMLK
+393 SEYAGDTSPRGEVMK

-430 ELEIISEQSKEF
+430 ELEIISEQSKEL
-442 EFLTQL
+442 EFLNQL

-463 TRSLAMIDRALIT
+463 TRSLAMIERALMS
-476 DSPYESIENTDRI
+476 DSPFESIENTDRI
-489 ALLRLKAGIHYLYDQ
+489 ALLRLKAGIHFLYDQ

-516 ILLNSGNVLN
+516 ILLNSGNVIN

-547 AAEHASIAINQASI
+547 AAEHASIAINQALI

-574 LVLARCQLELSQL
+574 MVLARCQLELSQL
-587 DKAVETSTVLFEKSS
+587 DKAVETSTVLFEKSTD
-602 ESNIWP
+602 SNIWP
-608 WALMAEGTRARI
+608 WALMAEGTRACI
-620 NVTKGQIPQMMEI
+620 NITKGQIPQMMEM
-633 VKQQRERLATLKSPH
+633 VKQQRERLAELRSPH
-648 ELSWLVDI
+648 ELSWLIDI

-679 RIEMVRQIDLNVK
+679 KIEMVRQIDLNAK
-692 FQSDPKRIPALVEGF
+692 FQSDPRKIPALVDGF
-707 PESTPREKVN
+707 PENTPRERVN
-717 KFLYQATINIDSEN
+717 KFLYQATINIDHEN
-731 IALGYLNKALEIGA
+731 LALAHLNKALEIGA

-778 VHEMTERIQAMNSD
+778 VQEMTERIQAMNSD

-801 TRELEILKHLTT
+801 ARELEILKHLTT
-813 GVPLSAIAKQLHISQ
+813 GIPLSAIAKQLHISQ

>member
-1 MSGKEILT
+1 MSSTEVIT
-9 PSVDRSRLVPP
+9 PSIDRSRILAPAVP
-20 AIPATSISRKH
+20 ASFISRKH
-31 LFHLFETDLPGVTVV
+31 LFHLFETGLPGVTVV
-46 AAPVGFGKSSLVSQ
+46 AAPAGYGKSSLVSQ
-60 WAQSVE
+60 WAQGSQL
-66 RPTVWFS
+66 PTVWLN
-73 VNPEDSIQSFFA
+73 VNAADSTQSFFA
-85 HVIESIR
+85 HVLAAIR
-92 IVFPGFA
+92 VKFPDFGSD
-99 EEFENEP
+99 FENEP
-106 SPNAL
+106 SANPLLNV
-111 HNIKKLTKAVG
+111 KKLTEAAGDLKEA
-122 EIESGFNFVLNNA
+122 FNFVL
-135 ASDNPAIADFA
+135 DNGPADSPEVTTVA

-151 HLPDNIHL
+151 FLPNNVHL
-159 VIIRRVTPT
+159 IIVRRVTPT

-185 QDLKFSPEEVSRIA
+185 QDLKFSDAEISKIA
-199 KLNGA
+199 EINGLQQLDDDSSKL
-204 DIDNEHSR
+204 IDRCE
-212 RLLDKCDGWPAAV
+212 GWPAAV

-232 ARGNQSSKFE
+232 ARGNQNSKFE

-260 FNPEYKSKISRL
+260 LNAENKSKISRL

-290 FSESYINK
+290 FSESFINK
-298 LATDGLYMS
+298 LATDGLYVS
-307 VSSGASRVYRF
+307 VSSGPNRVYRF

-324 VLSQQDFGDPE
+324 VLSHQEFGDPR
-335 ENKKIHEKLATHFWE
+335 ENRKIHEKLASHFWE
-350 KRDYRNAL
+350 RGDYGKAL
-358 EHVFKSGNKDK
+358 EHVFKSDNEEK
-369 FQLYR
+369 FKVYL
-374 DTGIRHMAVIG
+374 DTSIRYMAVIG

-393 SEYAGDSSPRGEMLK
+393 SEYAGDTSPRGEVMK

-430 ELEIISEQSKEF
+430 ELEIISEQSKEL
-442 EFLTQL
+442 EFLNQL

-463 TRSLAMIDRALIT
+463 TRSLAMIERALMS
-476 DSPYESIENTDRI
+476 DSPFESIENTDRI
-489 ALLRLKAGIHYLYDQ
+489 ALLRLKAGIHFLYDQ

-516 ILLNSGNVLN
+516 ILLNSGNVIN

-547 AAEHASIAINQASI
+547 AAEHASIAINQALI

-574 LVLARCQLELSQL
+574 MVLARCQLELSQL
-587 DKAVETSTVLFEKSS
+587 DKAVETSTVLFEKSTD
-602 ESNIWP
+602 SNIWP
-608 WALMAEGTRARI
+608 WALMAEGTRACI
-620 NVTKGQIPQMMEI
+620 NITKGQIPQMMEM
-633 VKQQRERLATLKSPH
+633 VKQQRERLAELRSPH
-648 ELSWLVDI
+648 ELSWLIDI

-679 RIEMVRQIDLNVK
+679 KIEMVRQIDLNAK
-692 FQSDPKRIPALVEGF
+692 FQSDPRKIPALVDGF
-707 PESTPREKVN
+707 PENTPRERVN
-717 KFLYQATINIDSEN
+717 KFLYQATINIDHEN
-731 IALGYLNKALEIGA
+731 LALAHLNKALEIGA

-778 VHEMTERIQAMNSD
+778 VQEMTERIQAMNSD

-801 TRELEILKHLTT
+801 ARELEILKHLTT
-813 GVPLSAIAKQLHISQ
+813 GIPLSAIAKQLHISQ

>member
-1 MSGKEILT
+1 MSSTEVIT
-9 PSVDRSRLVPP
+9 PSIDRSRILAPAVP
-20 AIPATSISRKH
+20 ASFISRKH
-31 LFHLFETDLPGVTVV
+31 LFHFFETGLPGVTVV
-46 AAPVGFGKSSLVSQ
+46 AAPAGYGKSSLVSQ
-60 WAQSVE
+60 WAQGSQL
-66 RPTVWFS
+66 PTVWLN
-73 VNPEDSIQSFFA
+73 VNAADSTQSFFA
-85 HVIESIR
+85 HVLAAIR
-92 IVFPGFA
+92 VKFPDFGSD
-99 EEFENEP
+99 FENEP
-106 SPNAL
+106 SANPLLNV
-111 HNIKKLTKAVG
+111 KKLTEAAGDLKEA
-122 EIESGFNFVLNNA
+122 FNFVL
-135 ASDNPAIADFA
+135 DNGPADSPEVTTVA

-151 HLPDNIHL
+151 FLPNNVHL
-159 VIIRRVTPT
+159 IIVRRVTPT

-185 QDLKFSPEEVSRIA
+185 QDLKFSDAEISKIA
-199 KLNGA
+199 EINGLQQLDDDSLKL
-204 DIDNEHSR
+204 IDRCE
-212 RLLDKCDGWPAAV
+212 GWPAAV

-232 ARGNQSSKFE
+232 ARGNQNSKFE

-260 FNPEYKSKISRL
+260 LNAENKSKISRL

-290 FSESYINK
+290 FSESFINK
-298 LATDGLYMS
+298 LATDGLYVS
-307 VSSGASRVYRF
+307 VSSGPDRVYRF

-324 VLSQQDFGDPE
+324 VLSHQEFGDPR
-335 ENKKIHEKLATHFWE
+335 ENRKIHEKLASHFWE
-350 KRDYRNAL
+350 RGDYRKAL
-358 EHVFKSGNKDK
+358 EHVFKSDNEEK
-369 FQLYR
+369 FKVYL
-374 DTGIRHMAVIG
+374 DTSIRYMAVIG

-393 SEYAGDSSPRGEMLK
+393 SEYAGDTSPRGEVMK

-430 ELEIISEQSKEF
+430 ELEIISEQSKEL
-442 EFLTQL
+442 EFLNQL

-463 TRSLAMIDRALIT
+463 TRSLAMIERALMS
-476 DSPYESIENTDRI
+476 DSPFESIENTDRI
-489 ALLRLKAGIHYLYDQ
+489 ALLRLKAGIHFLYDQ

-516 ILLNSGNVLN
+516 ILLNSGNVIN

-547 AAEHASIAINQASI
+547 AAEHASIAINQALI

-574 LVLARCQLELSQL
+574 MVLARCQLELSQL
-587 DKAVETSTVLFEKSS
+587 DKAVETSTVLFEKSTD
-602 ESNIWP
+602 SNIWP
-608 WALMAEGTRARI
+608 WALMAEGTRACI
-620 NVTKGQIPQMMEI
+620 NITKGQIPQMMEM
-633 VKQQRERLATLKSPH
+633 VKQQRERLAELRSPH
-648 ELSWLVDI
+648 ELSWLIDI

-679 RIEMVRQIDLNVK
+679 KIEMVRQIDLNAK
-692 FQSDPKRIPALVEGF
+692 FQSDPRKIPALVDGF
-707 PESTPREKVN
+707 PENTPRERVN
-717 KFLYQATINIDSEN
+717 KFLYQATINIDHEN
-731 IALGYLNKALEIGA
+731 LALAHLNKALEIGA

-778 VHEMTERIQAMNSD
+778 VQEMTERIQAMNSD

-801 TRELEILKHLTT
+801 ARELEILKHLTT
-813 GVPLSAIAKQLHISQ
+813 GIPLSAIAKQLHISQ

>member
-1 MSGKEILT
+1 
-9 PSVDRSRLVPP
+9 
-20 AIPATSISRKH
+20 
-31 LFHLFETDLPGVTVV
+31 
-46 AAPVGFGKSSLVSQ
+46 
-60 WAQSVE
+60 
-66 RPTVWFS
+66 
-73 VNPEDSIQSFFA
+73 
-85 HVIESIR
+85 
-92 IVFPGFA
+92 
-99 EEFENEP
+99 
-106 SPNAL
+106 
-111 HNIKKLTKAVG
+111 
-122 EIESGFNFVLNNA
+122 
-135 ASDNPAIADFA
+135 
-146 QALID
+146 
-151 HLPDNIHL
+151 
-159 VIIRRVTPT
+159 
-168 TSLARYASL
+168 
-177 GNLSLITS
+177 
-185 QDLKFSPEEVSRIA
+185 
-199 KLNGA
+199 
-204 DIDNEHSR
+204 
-212 RLLDKCDGWPAAV
+212 
-225 QMITRSI
+225 MITRAI
-232 ARGNQSSKFE
+232 ARGHQSSNFE

-260 FNPEYKSKISRL
+260 LNTENKSKISRL

-298 LATDGLYMS
+298 LATDGLYVS
-307 VSSGASRVYRF
+307 VSSGTNRIYRF
-318 NDIVYE
+318 NDIVHE
-324 VLSQQDFGDPE
+324 VLSQQEYGDPNE
-335 ENKKIHEKLATHFWE
+335 TRKIHEKLASHFWD
-350 KRDYRNAL
+350 KGDYGKAL
-358 EHVFKSGNKDK
+358 EHIYKSGDKEK
-369 FQLYR
+369 FQVYL
-374 DTGIRHMAVIG
+374 DTSIRHMAVIG
-385 RGDQLIKW
+385 RGDQLLKW
-393 SEYAGDSSPRGEMLK
+393 AEYSGDSSPHGEMMK
-408 KTIKVVGHLV
+408 RTIKVVGHLV

-430 ELEIISEQSKEF
+430 ELEIISEQSKEL

-463 TRSLAMIDRALIT
+463 TRSLAMIDRALLT

-489 ALLRLKAGIHYLYDQ
+489 ALLRLKAGIHFLYDQ
-504 PEEINECLKKAR
+504 PDEINDCLKRAKS
-516 ILLNSGNVLN
+516 LLNSGNVIN

-531 TCITSLS
+531 TCITSMS

-547 AAEHASIAINQASI
+547 AAEHATIAINQASMS
-561 AGYASISAPLDAY
+561 GYASISAPLDAY

-587 DKAVETSTVLFEKSS
+587 DKAVDTSTVLFEKSS

-608 WALMAEGTRARI
+608 WALMAEGTSARI
-620 NVTKGQIPQMMEI
+620 NITKGQIPQMMEM

-679 RIEMVRQIDLNVK
+679 RIEMVRQIDLNAK
-692 FQSDPKRIPALVEGF
+692 FQSDPKKFPALVDAF
-707 PESTPREKVN
+707 PENTPREKVN
-717 KFLYQATINIDSEN
+717 KFLYQATINVESEN
-731 IALGYLNKALEIGA
+731 IALGYLNKALEVGA

-801 TRELEILKHLTT
+801 SRELEILKHLTT
-813 GVPLSAIAKQLHISQ
+813 GIPLSAIAKQLHISQ

-842 GVDGRHTA
+842 GVDGRHSA

-855 KLLLI
+855 KLLII

>member
-1 MSGKEILT
+1 MSPKEVIT
-9 PSVDRSRLVPP
+9 PSIDRSRILVPAVP
-20 AIPATSISRKH
+20 ASFISRKH
-31 LFHLFETDLPGVTVV
+31 LFHLFETGLPGVTVV
-46 AAPVGFGKSSLVSQ
+46 AAPAGYGKSSLVSQ
-60 WAQSVE
+60 WAQGSQL
-66 RPTVWFS
+66 PTVWLN
-73 VNPEDSIQSFFA
+73 VNAADSTQSFFA
-85 HVIESIR
+85 HVLAAIR
-92 IVFPGFA
+92 VKFPDFGSD
-99 EEFENEP
+99 FENEP
-106 SPNAL
+106 SANPLSNV
-111 HNIKKLTKAVG
+111 KKLTQAAGDLKEA
-122 EIESGFNFVLNNA
+122 FNFVL
-135 ASDNPAIADFA
+135 DNGPADSPEVTTVA

-151 HLPDNIHL
+151 FLPNNVHL
-159 VIIRRVTPT
+159 IIVRRVTPT

-185 QDLKFSPEEVSRIA
+185 QDLKFSNAEISKIA
-199 KLNGA
+199 ELNGLQQL
-204 DIDNEHSR
+204 DDNSSKLIDRCE
-212 RLLDKCDGWPAAV
+212 GWPAAV

-232 ARGNQSSKFE
+232 ARGNQNSKFE

-260 FNPEYKSKISRL
+260 LNAENKSKISRL

-290 FSESYINK
+290 FSESFINK

-307 VSSGASRVYRF
+307 VSSGPNRVYRF

-324 VLSQQDFGDPE
+324 VLSHQEFGDPR
-335 ENKKIHEKLATHFWE
+335 ENKKIHERLASHFWE
-350 KRDYRNAL
+350 RGDYGKAL
-358 EHVFKSGNKDK
+358 DHVFKSDNKEK
-369 FQLYR
+369 FKVYL
-374 DTGIRHMAVIG
+374 DTSIRHMAVIG

-393 SEYAGDSSPRGEMLK
+393 SEYAGDSSPRGDVMK

-430 ELEIISEQSKEF
+430 ELEIISEQSKEL
-442 EFLTQL
+442 EFLSQL
-448 TSMAFAHIY
+448 TSMTFAHIY

-463 TRSLAMIDRALIT
+463 TRSLAMIDRALMS

-489 ALLRLKAGIHYLYDQ
+489 ALLRLKAGIHFLYDQ
-504 PEEINECLKKAR
+504 PEEINDCLKKAR
-516 ILLNSGNVLN
+516 VLLNSGNVIN

-547 AAEHASIAINQASI
+547 AAEHASIAINQALI

-574 LVLARCQLELSQL
+574 MVLARCQLELSQL
-587 DKAVETSTVLFEKSS
+587 DKAVETSTVLFEKSTD
-602 ESNIWP
+602 SNIWP

-620 NVTKGQIPQMMEI
+620 NITKGKIPQMMEI
-633 VKQQRERLATLKSPH
+633 VKQQRERLAELRSPH
-648 ELSWLVDI
+648 ELSWLIDI

-679 RIEMVRQIDLNVK
+679 KIEMVRQIDLNAK
-692 FQSDPKRIPALVEGF
+692 FQSDPKKIPALVDGF
-707 PESTPREKVN
+707 PENTPRERVN
-717 KFLYQATINIDSEN
+717 KFLYQATINIDHEN
-731 IALGYLNKALEIGA
+731 LALAHLNKALEIGA

-778 VHEMTERIQAMNSD
+778 VQEMTERIQAMNSD

-801 TRELEILKHLTT
+801 ARELEILKHLTT
-813 GVPLSAIAKQLHISQ
+813 GIPLSAIAKQLHISQ

>member
-9 PSVDRSRLVPP
+9 PSIDRSRLVPP
-20 AIPATSISRKH
+20 AIPANSISRKH

-46 AAPVGFGKSSLVSQ
+46 AAPAGFGKSSLVAQ

-66 RPTVWFS
+66 RPTVWLS
-73 VNPEDSIQSFFA
+73 VNPQDSMQGFFA
-85 HVIESIR
+85 HVLESIR
-92 IVFPGFA
+92 IAFPGFA
-99 EEFENEP
+99 SDFQKEP

-111 HNIKKLTKAVG
+111 NNIKKLTTAVG
-122 EIESGFNFVLNNA
+122 GIKSGFNFVLNNA
-135 ASDNPAIADFA
+135 ATDNPVVADFS

-151 HLPDNIHL
+151 HLPDNVHL
-159 VIIRRVTPT
+159 VVIRRVTPT

-185 QDLKFSPEEVSRIA
+185 QDLKFSHEEVSRIA
-199 KLNGA
+199 DLNAA
-204 DIDNEHSR
+204 DIDNDQSR
-212 RLLDKCDGWPAAV
+212 RLLEKCDGWPAAV
-225 QMITRSI
+225 QMITRAI
-232 ARGNQSSKFE
+232 ARGNQSTQFE

-260 FNPEYKSKISRL
+260 LNAENKSKISRL
-272 VLLSEFDLE
+272 VMLSEFDLE

-298 LATDGLYMS
+298 LATDGLYVS
-307 VSSGASRVYRF
+307 VSSGPSRIYRF

-324 VLSQQDFGDPE
+324 VLSQQEFIDPKE
-335 ENKKIHEKLATHFWE
+335 TRKIHEKLASHFWE
-350 KRDYRNAL
+350 KGDYGKAL
-358 EHVFKSGNKDK
+358 DHVFKSGDQKK
-369 FQLYR
+369 FKVYL
-374 DTGIRHMAVIG
+374 DTSIRHMAVIG
-385 RGDQLIKW
+385 RGDQLLKW
-393 SEYAGDSSPRGEMLK
+393 SEYSGDTTPQGDVMK

-418 NLEFARAEALAT
+418 NLEFARAEALAS
-430 ELEIISEQSKEF
+430 ELEIISEQSKEL

-463 TRSLAMIDRALIT
+463 TRSLEMIDRALASN
-476 DSPYESIENTDRI
+476 SPYESIENTDRI
-489 ALLRLKAGIHYLYDQ
+489 ALLRLKAGIHFLYDQ
-504 PEEINECLKKAR
+504 PEEVNECLKRAR
-516 ILLNSGNVLN
+516 ALLGSGNVVN

-531 TCITSLS
+531 TCIASMS

-547 AAEHASIAINQASI
+547 AAEHATIAINQASI
-561 AGYASISAPLDAY
+561 AGYSSISAPLDAY
-574 LVLARCQLELSQL
+574 MVLARCQLELSEL
-587 DKAVETSTVLFEKSS
+587 DKSVETSTVIFEKSS

-620 NVTKGQIPQMMEI
+620 KITKGQIPQMMEI
-633 VKQQRERLATLKSPH
+633 VKQQREKLASLKSHH
-648 ELSWLVDI
+648 ELSWMVDL

-679 RIEMVRQIDLNVK
+679 RIEMVRQIDLNAK
-692 FQSDPKRIPALVEGF
+692 FQSDPKKIPALVDAF
-707 PESTPREKVN
+707 PENTPREKVN
-717 KFLYQATINIDSEN
+717 KFLYQATINVESEN
-731 IALGYLNKALEIGA
+731 VALGYLNKALDVGA

-778 VHEMTERIQAMNSD
+778 VHEMTERIQAMNND

-801 TRELEILKHLTT
+801 SRELEILKHLTT
-813 GVPLSAIAKQLHISQ
+813 GMPLSAIAKQLHISQ

>member
-1 MSGKEILT
+1 MSSTEVIT
-9 PSVDRSRLVPP
+9 PSIDRSRILAPAVP
-20 AIPATSISRKH
+20 ASFISRKH
-31 LFHLFETDLPGVTVV
+31 LFHLFETGLPGVTVV
-46 AAPVGFGKSSLVSQ
+46 AAPAGYGKSSLVSQ
-60 WAQSVE
+60 WAQGSQL
-66 RPTVWFS
+66 PTVWLN
-73 VNPEDSIQSFFA
+73 VNAADSTQSFFA
-85 HVIESIR
+85 HVLAAIR
-92 IVFPGFA
+92 VKFPDFGSD
-99 EEFENEP
+99 FENEP
-106 SPNAL
+106 SANPLLNV
-111 HNIKKLTKAVG
+111 KKLTEAAGDLKEA
-122 EIESGFNFVLNNA
+122 FNFVL
-135 ASDNPAIADFA
+135 DNGPADSPEVTTVA

-151 HLPDNIHL
+151 FLPNNVHL
-159 VIIRRVTPT
+159 IIVRRVTPT

-185 QDLKFSPEEVSRIA
+185 QDLKFSDAEISKIA
-199 KLNGA
+199 EINGLQQLDDDSSKL
-204 DIDNEHSR
+204 IDRCE
-212 RLLDKCDGWPAAV
+212 GWPAAV

-232 ARGNQSSKFE
+232 ARGNQNSKFE

-260 FNPEYKSKISRL
+260 LNAENKSKISRL

-290 FSESYINK
+290 FSESFINK
-298 LATDGLYMS
+298 LATDGLYVS
-307 VSSGASRVYRF
+307 VSSGPDRVYRF

-324 VLSQQDFGDPE
+324 VLSHQEFGDPR
-335 ENKKIHEKLATHFWE
+335 ENRKIHEKLASHFWE
-350 KRDYRNAL
+350 RGDYRKAL
-358 EHVFKSGNKDK
+358 EHVFKSDNEEK
-369 FQLYR
+369 FKVYL
-374 DTGIRHMAVIG
+374 DTSIRYMAVIG

-393 SEYAGDSSPRGEMLK
+393 SEYAGDTSPRGEVMK

-430 ELEIISEQSKEF
+430 ELEIISEQSKEL
-442 EFLTQL
+442 EFLNQL

-463 TRSLAMIDRALIT
+463 TRSLAMIERALMS
-476 DSPYESIENTDRI
+476 DSPFESIENTDRI
-489 ALLRLKAGIHYLYDQ
+489 ALLRLKAGIHFLYDQ

-516 ILLNSGNVLN
+516 ILLNSGNVIN

-547 AAEHASIAINQASI
+547 AAEHASIAINQALI

-574 LVLARCQLELSQL
+574 MVLARCQLELSQL
-587 DKAVETSTVLFEKSS
+587 DKAVETSTVLFEKSTD
-602 ESNIWP
+602 SNIWP
-608 WALMAEGTRARI
+608 WALMAEGTRACI
-620 NVTKGQIPQMMEI
+620 NITKGQIPQMMEM
-633 VKQQRERLATLKSPH
+633 VKQQRERLAELRSPH
-648 ELSWLVDI
+648 ELSWLIDI

-679 RIEMVRQIDLNVK
+679 KIEMVRQIDLNAK
-692 FQSDPKRIPALVEGF
+692 FQSDPRKIPALVDGF
-707 PESTPREKVN
+707 PENTPRERVN
-717 KFLYQATINIDSEN
+717 KFLYQATINIDHEN
-731 IALGYLNKALEIGA
+731 LALAHLNKALEIGA

-778 VHEMTERIQAMNSD
+778 VQEMTERIQAMNSD

-801 TRELEILKHLTT
+801 ARELEILKHLTT
-813 GVPLSAIAKQLHISQ
+813 GIPLSAIAKQLHISQ

>member
-1 MSGKEILT
+1 MSSTEVIT
-9 PSVDRSRLVPP
+9 PSIDRSRILVPAVP
-20 AIPATSISRKH
+20 ASFISRKH
-31 LFHLFETDLPGVTVV
+31 LFHLFETGLPGVTVV
-46 AAPVGFGKSSLVSQ
+46 AAPAGYGKSSLVSQ
-60 WAQSVE
+60 WAQGSQL
-66 RPTVWFS
+66 PTVWLN
-73 VNPEDSIQSFFA
+73 VNAADSTQSFFA
-85 HVIESIR
+85 HVLAAIR
-92 IVFPGFA
+92 VKFPDFGSD
-99 EEFENEP
+99 FENEP
-106 SPNAL
+106 SANPLLNV
-111 HNIKKLTKAVG
+111 KKLTEAAGDLKEA
-122 EIESGFNFVLNNA
+122 FNFVL
-135 ASDNPAIADFA
+135 DNGPADSPEVTTVA

-151 HLPDNIHL
+151 FLPNNVHL
-159 VIIRRVTPT
+159 IIVRRVTPT

-185 QDLKFSPEEVSRIA
+185 QDLKFSDAEISKIA
-199 KLNGA
+199 EINGLQQLDDDSSKL
-204 DIDNEHSR
+204 IDRCE
-212 RLLDKCDGWPAAV
+212 GWPAAV

-232 ARGNQSSKFE
+232 ARGNQNSKFE

-260 FNPEYKSKISRL
+260 LNAENKSKISRL

-290 FSESYINK
+290 FSESFINK
-298 LATDGLYMS
+298 LATDGLYVS
-307 VSSGASRVYRF
+307 VSSGPNRVYRF

-324 VLSQQDFGDPE
+324 VLSHQEFGDPR
-335 ENKKIHEKLATHFWE
+335 ENRKIHEKLASHFWE
-350 KRDYRNAL
+350 RGDYGKAL
-358 EHVFKSGNKDK
+358 EHVFKSDNEEK
-369 FQLYR
+369 FKVYL
-374 DTGIRHMAVIG
+374 DTSIRYMAVIG

-393 SEYAGDSSPRGEMLK
+393 SEYAGDTSPRGEVMK

-430 ELEIISEQSKEF
+430 ELEIISEQSKEL
-442 EFLTQL
+442 EFLNQL

-463 TRSLAMIDRALIT
+463 TRSLAMIERALMS
-476 DSPYESIENTDRI
+476 DSPFESIENTDRI
-489 ALLRLKAGIHYLYDQ
+489 ALLRLKAGIHFLYDQ

-516 ILLNSGNVLN
+516 ILLNSGNVIN

-547 AAEHASIAINQASI
+547 AAEHASIAINQALI

-574 LVLARCQLELSQL
+574 MVLARCQLELSQL
-587 DKAVETSTVLFEKSS
+587 DKAVETSTVLFEKSTD
-602 ESNIWP
+602 SNIWP
-608 WALMAEGTRARI
+608 WALMAEGTRACI
-620 NVTKGQIPQMMEI
+620 NITKGQIPQMMEI
-633 VKQQRERLATLKSPH
+633 VKQQRERLAELRSPH
-648 ELSWLVDI
+648 ELSWLIDI

-679 RIEMVRQIDLNVK
+679 KIEMVRQIDLNAK
-692 FQSDPKRIPALVEGF
+692 FQSDPRKIPALVDGF
-707 PESTPREKVN
+707 PENTPRERVN
-717 KFLYQATINIDSEN
+717 KFLYQATINIDHEN
-731 IALGYLNKALEIGA
+731 LALAHLNKALEIGA

-778 VHEMTERIQAMNSD
+778 VQEMTERIQAMNSD

-801 TRELEILKHLTT
+801 ARELEILKHLTT
-813 GVPLSAIAKQLHISQ
+813 GIPLSAIAKQLHISQ